1 MAATNRC
8 NVAIVGAGLAGGLI
22 ALALTARRPGLEIR
36 LIDGA
41 GSVGGNHLWSFF
53 DHDIAPEDRW
63 LVEPLI
69 AHRWEAYDVRF
80 PHHARTIAARYNSI
94 ESDRLDRL
102 VRKCLPE
109 RALMLGR
116 RVLAASATAVV
127 LTDGDRIE
135 ADGVID
141 CRGPG
146 DVTRLTMGWQKF
158 VGQELVLNAPHEAPR
173 PTVMDAAVE
182 QIDGYRFVYCLPFAA
197 DRIFVED
204 TYYSDTPDIDDRV
217 LDGRIAAYAAARGW
231 VVERVARAER
241 GALPVVW
248 GGDFEGYWLSGG
260 RGVAKAGMRAGLFH
274 PLTGYSLPD
283 AVRTA
288 SMLARARDYG
298 GAALHETTHAHAA
311 ATWASRGFYR
321 MLTAML
327 FRAAD
332 PEDRW
337 RVLERFYRL
346 DAGLIGRFYA
356 GQSTIFDKAR
366 VLTGKPPVPIG
377 RAIAAIRESRV

>member
-1 MAATNRC
+1 MASTHRC

-22 ALALTARRPGLEIR
+22 ALALAERRPGLEIR

-53 DHDIAPEDRW
+53 DHDIAREDRW

-69 AHRWEAYDVRF
+69 VHRWDSYNVRF
-80 PHHARTIAARYNSI
+80 PRHGRTIAARYNSI
-94 ESDRLDRL
+94 ESDRLDAV
-102 VRKCLPE
+102 VRKRLPE

-116 RVLAASATAVV
+116 KVLAASATAVV
-127 LTDGDRIE
+127 FADGDRIE

-146 DVTRLTMGWQKF
+146 DVSHLVMGWQKF
-158 VGQELVLNAPHEAPR
+158 IGQELVLTDTHDAPR
-173 PTVMDAAVE
+173 PMVMDASVE
-182 QIDGYRFVYCLPFAA
+182 QIDGYRFVYCLPFAP
-197 DRIFVED
+197 DRMFVED
-204 TYYSDTPDIDDRV
+204 TYYSDTPDIDDRA
-217 LDGRIAAYAAARGW
+217 LDARIAAYAAARGW
-231 VVERVARAER
+231 QVERVARAER

-248 GGDFEGYWLSGG
+248 GGDFESYWLSGG

-288 SMLARARDYG
+288 SMLARARDYA

-332 PEDRW
+332 PADRW

>member
-1 MAATNRC
+1 MASTHRC

-22 ALALTARRPGLEIR
+22 ALALAETRPGLDVR
-36 LIDGA
+36 LIDAA

-53 DHDIAPEDRW
+53 DRDVAAEDRW

-69 AHRWEAYDVRF
+69 AHRWDRYDVAF
-80 PHHARTIAARYNSI
+80 PAHGRTIEARYNSI
-94 ESDRLDRL
+94 ESDRLDRT
-102 VRKCLPE
+102 VRARLPE
-109 RALMLGR
+109 RGLMLGR
-116 RVLAASATAVV
+116 KVLGASPTAVV
-127 LTDGDRIE
+127 LADGDRIE

-146 DVTRLTMGWQKF
+146 DLSLLTLGWQKF
-158 VGQELVLNAPHEAPR
+158 VGQELVLAAPHGAPR
-173 PTVMDAAVE
+173 PMVMDAAVE

-197 DRIFVED
+197 DRMFVED
-204 TYYSDTPDIDDRV
+204 TYYSDTPDIGDRA
-217 LDGRIAAYAAARGW
+217 LDARIAAYAAARGW
-231 VVERVARAER
+231 AVERVARAER

-260 RGVAKAGMRAGLFH
+260 RAVAKAGMRAGLFH

-288 SMLARARDYG
+288 SIVSRARDYS
-298 GAALHETTHAHAA
+298 GAALHELTHGLAA
-311 ATWASRGFYR
+311 ATWKSRGFYR
-321 MLTAML
+321 ALTAML
-327 FRAAD
+327 FRAAE
-332 PEDRW
+332 PEERW

-377 RAIAAIRESRV
+377 RAVAAIRESRV